1 MNTAISRVIRKL
13 AAASKTQVAAEIT
26 ASATTAAAP
35 TRGSQIRYQVR
46 GLALSAGSGGTRESL
61 CLGIGGSIRS
71 RSERFREWVGGPVAG
86 ADAAGTLRTSA
97 CPESSGTTP
106 EVSAISRG
114 V

>member
-13 AAASKTQVAAEIT
+13 APASKTQVATEIT
-26 ASATTAAAP
+26 ARATTAAAP
-35 TRGSQIRYQVR
+35 TRGSQIRYQVG

-61 CLGIGGSIRS
+61 LPRHRRQHTFSHRPV
-71 RSERFREWVGGPVAG
+71 REWVGGPVAG
-86 ADAAGTLRTSA
+86 PGAAGTLRTSA
-97 CPESSGTTP
+97 GPESSGRAP